1 MARDKSQDGM
11 ETFLSEHRC
20 GIYCQLLSLENIET
34 VFKLILEINLIL
46 EKTDIL
52 FYLYYLKSETLIIKL
67 ELSFTFS
74 RSSLF

>member
-20 GIYCQLLSLENIET
+20 GIYRQLLSLENIET

-52 FYLYYLKSETLIIKL
+52 FYLY
-67 ELSFTFS
+67 
-74 RSSLF
+74 